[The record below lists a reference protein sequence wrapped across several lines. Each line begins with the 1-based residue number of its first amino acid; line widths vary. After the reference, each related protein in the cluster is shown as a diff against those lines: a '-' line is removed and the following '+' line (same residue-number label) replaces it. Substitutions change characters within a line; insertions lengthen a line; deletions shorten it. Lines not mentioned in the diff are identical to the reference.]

1 MPPLLLPSKDE
12 SFSESSFGII
22 MLGYE
27 SLSKK
32 DFIELLP
39 VQKSRGYEVFSECF
53 KRIPEE
59 LIVSA
64 LEAVCTAASSYA
76 FPHLRLSKYKGILI

>member
-39 VQKSRGYEVFSECF
+39 VQKSRGYEVF
-53 KRIPEE
+53 
-59 LIVSA
+59 
-64 LEAVCTAASSYA
+64 
-76 FPHLRLSKYKGILI
+76 

>member
-22 MLGYE
+22 RLGYE
-27 SLSKK
+27 GLSKK

-39 VQKSRGYEVFSECF
+39 VQKSRGYEVF
-53 KRIPEE
+53 
-59 LIVSA
+59 
-64 LEAVCTAASSYA
+64 
-76 FPHLRLSKYKGILI
+76 

>member
-1 MPPLLLPSKDE
+1 MK
-12 SFSESSFGII
+12 FFN
-22 MLGYE
+22 
-27 SLSKK
+27 
-32 DFIELLP
+32 
-39 VQKSRGYEVFSECF
+39 ECF

-76 FPHLRLSKYKGILI
+76 FPHLRLSKNNEILI